1 VKSIVLLLLIALSP
15 TLHQQQKSEGEVSDL
30 LVVKF
35 SWARD
40 RQNSDLIKGA
50 QNPKGQTTTPITN
63 DTDLGARKGD
73 LRNIDKQAA
82 RSIQRSGDGYMLRL
96 EVKNQGTRVVRSLI
110 WEFRPTAGPDDYEP
124 KQYLCALR
132 VKPNE
137 KKTLS
142 QWTPFAPVKV
152 VSVASSSDAL
162 KDGEVVINKIEY
174 ADGTFWTKRGWR
186 FELPPDS
193 FRKVTEGTCSVF

>member
-1 VKSIVLLLLIALSP
+1 MKSIVLLLLIAFSA
-15 TLHQQQKSEGEVSDL
+15 TLQQQKADSEDADL

-35 SWARD
+35 SWTKD

-50 QNPKGQTTTPITN
+50 KNPKGQITTPITN

-82 RSIQRSGDGYMLRL
+82 KSIQRSGDGYLLRL
-96 EVKNQGTRVVRSLI
+96 EVKNHGTRVVRSVI

-137 KKTLS
+137 KKTLA

-152 VSVASSSDAL
+152 VSVAGSSDAL

-174 ADGTFWTKRGWR
+174 ADGSFWTKRGWR
-186 FELPPDS
+186 IELPPDS

>member
-1 VKSIVLLLLIALSP
+1 MKSIVLLLLIAFSP
-15 TLHQQQKSEGEVSDL
+15 ILQHQKPDGENSDL

-50 QNPKGQTTTPITN
+50 QNPKGQTTTPIIN
-63 DTDLGARKGD
+63 DSSLGARKGD
-73 LRNIDKQAA
+73 LRNVDKQAA
-82 RSIQRSGDGYMLRL
+82 KSIQKTGDGYMLRL
-96 EVKNQGTRVVRSLI
+96 EVKNQGTRVIRSLI

-137 KKTLS
+137 KKTLY

-152 VSVASSSDAL
+152 VSVAGSSDAL

-174 ADGTFWTKRGWR
+174 ADGSFWTKRGWR
-186 FELPPDS
+186 IELPPDS
-193 FRKVTEGTCSVF
+193 FRKVSEGTCSVF